1 ALALSV
7 KGQSIMYHHLKDFVT
22 NSGDTIALPAKL
34 YIEKR
39 SRAHQLTQAGG
50 DRRIS
55 SNRDIIKNR
64 LKRYYAVQVDENL
77 YVNCRRLKIKK
88 FKFGKFYAPAMLVK
102 DKIYFSAVPIGPAAV
117 AVVDREIGMGAIGE
131 AIASSSAISKRV
143 YYDIDMETG
152 KVNFVGKERMT
163 ELLTGYPD
171 LLEAYL
177 LENNEEA
184 KVTGRYLRE
193 LKQRE

>member
-1 ALALSV
+1 
-7 KGQSIMYHHLKDFVT
+7 MYHHLKDFVT

-163 ELLTGYPD
+163 ELLAGYPD

-193 LKQRE
+193 LKHRE